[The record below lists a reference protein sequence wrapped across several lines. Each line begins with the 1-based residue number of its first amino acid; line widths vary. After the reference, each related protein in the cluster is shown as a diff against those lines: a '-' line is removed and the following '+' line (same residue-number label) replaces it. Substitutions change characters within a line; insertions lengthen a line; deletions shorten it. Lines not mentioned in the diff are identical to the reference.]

1 MAFRSAAVFVDG
13 MPGSDTRLA
22 RAIALAERH
31 GAHLDAIAL
40 LEEPPFNY
48 VAGAELAIEVWS
60 DQVQEMR
67 RLASGIAERAAERIT
82 AAGLSATSRGDTSVI
97 GGISEIAALNARYGD
112 LAIVGQPLPDSEA
125 ERLHAE
131 VLDGALFASGRP
143 VIVMPDA
150 GDAAPKVERIV
161 IAWDAGRT
169 STRAVHDAMPFLK
182 EAAAVSLTLIDPKAG
197 AGRYGDE
204 PGADI
209 ARHLARHGV
218 AVTVERLPAMGKQV
232 ADCILT
238 HAGDFGAG
246 MIVMGGYGH
255 SKLSEQI
262 FGGVTRDML
271 RGTNL
276 PILMSH

>member
-13 MPGSDTRLA
+13 MPGSDNRLA
-22 RAIALAERH
+22 RAIALASRH
-31 GAHLDAIAL
+31 GAHLDAVAL

-60 DQVQEMR
+60 EQVQEMR
-67 RLASGIAERAAERIT
+67 RIASGVAGKAAGQIT
-82 AAGLSATSRGDTSVI
+82 AAGLSADSRGDTSVI
-97 GGISEIAALNARYGD
+97 GGISELAALNARYCD
-112 LAIVGQPLPDSEA
+112 IAIVGQPLPDSES
-125 ERLHAE
+125 ERLHSE

-143 VIVMPDA
+143 VLVMP
-150 GDAAPKVERIV
+150 GGNDAAPDFQRIV

-169 STRAVHDAMPFLK
+169 AARAVHDALPFLK
-182 EAAAVSLTLIDPKAG
+182 AADAVSLTLIDPKAG
-197 AGRYGDE
+197 SGRYGEE

-209 ARHLARHGV
+209 ARQIARHGIEV
-218 AVTVERLPAMGKQV
+218 SVDRLPAMGKPV
-232 ADCILT
+232 AECIMT
-238 HAGDFGAG
+238 HASDFGAG

-271 RGTNL
+271 RGSAL